1 MIMLSKKGDTII
13 EVVLSMALLT
23 SILFIAWGI
32 TNRASQISLAARD
45 RTEMVNQVKEQAEI
59 IKAQWADS
67 ANPGSRS
74 SLMGYAA
81 AAPPLDV
88 DPCKSTFVSGAYV
101 PIGGNTWYLKAD
113 SVGVQIVPG
122 IKTVGSR
129 QFFVYVQRINGN
141 IASSSP
147 YSDFYVR
154 ACWINQSGSVQK
166 QESSQ
171 VIVRLN
177 Q

>member
-59 IKAQWADS
+59 IKAQWA
-67 ANPGSRS
+67 NPGSRS
-74 SLMGYAA
+74 ALMGYAA

-88 DPCKSTFVSGAYV
+88 DPCKSTFVSGAWV
-101 PIGGNTWYLKAD
+101 PIGGNTWHLKAD
-113 SVGVQIVPG
+113 SVNVQQVPG